1 MGLLLT
7 QKTLDI
13 SGMPATLVTLDLGY
27 NALDDVITAEH
38 LSHLNRLKHIDLS
51 YTSLKIQIVS
61 EWQPPFRLESASF
74 QFCQMGPRFPAWLQ
88 SQKSI
93 DSLDMSSTGLSGKLP
108 HWFATTFSR
117 ASELN
122 FYNNSITGE
131 LPKKMRNMSLQRLF
145 LGSNQLKGRIPHL
158 PVNLTQLDLSRNYLS
173 GPLPSNLP
181 NLSEVVLFSNNISGR
196 IPKSICQSQDLAT
209 LDLANNRL
217 EGKFP
222 RCFNPKNIVS
232 VLLSNNR
239 FTGKFPSFLERCT
252 QLVFLDLGWNEF
264 HGRLPVWI
272 GDLVRLEVLAL
283 DHNKFFG
290 GIPDKITNISCL
302 IHLNL
307 AANNISGAMPQHLS
321 NFTSMSGSI
330 NGCGDIPDNNSPSE
344 KDNVSVVTKGKDL
357 YYDDAEILDMV
368 TIDLSSNYLT
378 GDIPEEITSL
388 LSLRCLNLSGNHLSG
403 KIPNKI
409 GILQSL
415 ESLDLSRNNLSG
427 EIPSSLSN
435 LTFLSDLDLSFNNLR
450 GTIPSG
456 SQLDSLYTEHPRMF
470 DGNGGLC
477 GPPLGKNC
485 YVPQKGHMRR
495 KENFSK
501 IQPFHVGILLGFI
514 AGLWVVFCIMLFKKS
529 WRIAYFRLF
538 DSMYDKV
545 YVLVV
550 VSWGKFA
557 QENY

>member
-1 MGLLLT
+1 
-7 QKTLDI
+7 
-13 SGMPATLVTLDLGY
+13 MP
-27 NALDDVITAEH
+27 
-38 LSHLNRLKHIDLS
+38 R
-51 YTSLKIQIVS
+51 
-61 EWQPPFRLESASF
+61 
-74 QFCQMGPRFPAWLQ
+74 
-88 SQKSI
+88 
-93 DSLDMSSTGLSGKLP
+93 
-108 HWFATTFSR
+108 
-117 ASELN
+117 
-122 FYNNSITGE
+122 
-131 LPKKMRNMSLQRLF
+131 
-145 LGSNQLKGRIPHL
+145 
-158 PVNLTQLDLSRNYLS
+158 
-173 GPLPSNLP
+173 
-181 NLSEVVLFSNNISGR
+181 
-196 IPKSICQSQDLAT
+196 
-209 LDLANNRL
+209 
-217 EGKFP
+217 
-222 RCFNPKNIVS
+222 
-232 VLLSNNR
+232 
-239 FTGKFPSFLERCT
+239 
-252 QLVFLDLGWNEF
+252 
-264 HGRLPVWI
+264 
-272 GDLVRLEVLAL
+272 
-283 DHNKFFG
+283 
-290 GIPDKITNISCL
+290 
-302 IHLNL
+302 
-307 AANNISGAMPQHLS
+307 HLS

-378 GDIPEEITSL
+378 GDIPQEITSL